1 LNEIDIFFE
10 SEEMGNESHGWERYG
25 GYISLALLLL
35 ILLGGALFYLRWPR
49 PSPIEIIEPTPTL
62 ASTPAEIGVYVV
74 GAVLNPGVYF
84 LPQGSRVADA
94 LEAAGG
100 PTDEADLVRVNL
112 VKRVY
117 DEEQIYVPQL
127 GEENPPLPPPSGS
140 SGGQAGGKININTAT
155 TAELET
161 LPGIGPVLGQRI
173 VDYRKANGPFAAIE
187 DIKNVSGIGEGI
199 FEEIKELIF
208 VP

>member
-1 LNEIDIFFE
+1 
-10 SEEMGNESHGWERYG
+10 MGNESHGWERYG
-25 GYISLALLLL
+25 GYISLILLLV

-49 PSPIEIIEPTPTL
+49 PSPIEIIEPTSAP
-62 ASTPAEIGVYVV
+62 ASTPGEIGVYVV

-84 LPQGSRVADA
+84 LPQGSRVEDA

-112 VKRVY
+112 AKRVY
-117 DEEQIYVPQL
+117 DEEQIYVPRL

-140 SGGQAGGKININTAT
+140 PGSQAGGKININTAT
-155 TAELET
+155 VAELDT
-161 LPGIGPVLGQRI
+161 LPGIGPVLSQRI

-187 DIKNVSGIGEGI
+187 DIKNVQGIGEAT

>member
-1 LNEIDIFFE
+1 MPIE
-10 SEEMGNESHGWERYG
+10 SEEMENESHGWERYG
-25 GYISLALLLL
+25 GYVSLILLLL

-49 PSPIEIIEPTPTL
+49 PTPIEIIEPTP
-62 ASTPAEIGVYVV
+62 AAVSTPGEIGVYVV
-74 GAVLNPGVYF
+74 GAVLNPRVYF
-84 LPQGSRVADA
+84 LPYGSRVEDA

-100 PTDEADLVRVNL
+100 PTEEADLVRVNL
-112 VKRVY
+112 AKRVY
-117 DEEQIYVPQL
+117 DEEQIYVPRL
-127 GEENPPLPPPSGS
+127 GEENPPLPPLSGS
-140 SGGQAGGKININTAT
+140 PGSQAGGKININTAT
-155 TAELET
+155 AAELET

-187 DIKNVSGIGEGI
+187 DIKNVSGIGEAT

>member
-1 LNEIDIFFE
+1 
-10 SEEMGNESHGWERYG
+10 MGNESHGWERYG
-25 GYISLALLLL
+25 AYISLILLLL

-49 PSPIEIIEPTPTL
+49 PSPIEIIEPTPAP
-62 ASTPAEIGVYVV
+62 ASTSAEIGVYVV
-74 GAVLNPGVYF
+74 GAVMKPGVYF

-112 VKRVY
+112 AKRVY
-117 DEEQIYVPQL
+117 DEEQIYVPRL

-140 SGGQAGGKININTAT
+140 PGSQAGGKININTAT
-155 TAELET
+155 TAELDT
-161 LPGIGPVLGQRI
+161 LPGIGPVLAQRI

-187 DIKNVSGIGEGI
+187 DIKNVRGIGDAT
-199 FEEIKELIF
+199 FEEIEELIF